1 MKKLLALLLALA
13 MVFSLAACGGGDNS
27 GDQPAAAPAEG
38 GDTYDIV
45 VWVPDL
51 AVDLTKKQIN
61 DFNEKNE
68 YGITFNATVEPVS
81 EAVAANN
88 MITDVEAGGDIFF
101 FAQDQFARLV
111 QAGAL
116 NKLGTEAAAHV
127 AEVNDPSAVK
137 AATSGEEIFAYPL
150 TADNGYFMYYD
161 KAIIPDADADSL
173 EALIKDCE
181 DAGKYFAFETNT
193 SAWYIASWFFATGCV
208 SEWITDNDGK
218 FISIKDTFN
227 SPEGLISAKGMKKL
241 VDSPIHLSSS
251 SASEFSSGAA
261 VVVSGIWDFE
271 TAKGILGD
279 NLGVTDLPSFEVDGQ
294 SYHLGSFSGCKL
306 LGVKPQA
313 DAGKGAALHLLA
325 QYLTSEE
332 AELERF
338 NALSWGP
345 ANKDAQA
352 NEAVQANPGLV
363 ALALQAPYATVQG
376 NIEGSWWDIAKV
388 IGDDVKAATDD
399 AGLQAAL
406 DNYANKIDAVFQRTE
421 EDLNAWGVIGSIC
434 GTNWDTDFPMTEKEP
449 GVFVSEELELHT
461 GDEFKVRQGA
471 SWTTNFGADGS
482 LDGPNFKVEGP
493 GIYVVTLK
501 LIDDT
506 TAEITLEKVGD
517 AEDPEG
523 AEPEDTRTEEEKNAW
538 GVVGTING
546 WGENPDVPLTPTEEI
561 ESLFPVL
568 ATEPIELA
576 EGDEIKIR
584 QGAEWTN
591 NFGATGKDGDNIKI
605 EEAGTY
611 TIFFEP
617 ATGKIDMLKDGE
629 EGLISIFEG
638 VANWGVVGTING
650 WGETDDLPMTAEET
664 GLFKSEPIEL
674 KAGDEIK
681 VRLNGA
687 WDINFGADGRDG
699 ANVKVEEDGSYI
711 VILDLAT
718 GTVTIEK
725 A

>member
-1 MKKLLALLLALA
+1 MKKLLALLLTLA
-13 MVFSLAACGGGDNS
+13 MIFSLAACGGG
-27 GDQPAAAPAEG
+27 G
-38 GDTYDIV
+38 GSKDGGTFDIT
-45 VWVPDL
+45 VWVPEL
-51 AVDLTKKQIN
+51 AVDLTKQQIA
-61 DFNEKNE
+61 DFNANNE

-137 AATSGEEIFAYPL
+137 AATSGEEVFAYPL

-161 KAIIPDADADSL
+161 KSVIPDEDADSL

-181 DAGKYFAFETNT
+181 DAGKYFAFEVNT

-227 SPEGLISAKGMKKL
+227 SPEGLIAAKGMKKL
-241 VDSPIHLSSS
+241 VDSKMHLSSS

-279 NLGVTDLPSFEVDGQ
+279 NLGVTDLPSFEVDGKE
-294 SYHLGSFSGCKL
+294 YHLGSFSGCKL

-313 DAGKGAALHLLA
+313 DAAKGAALHLLA
-325 QYLTSEE
+325 QYLTSEN

-338 NALSWGP
+338 DALSWGP

-388 IGDDVKAATDD
+388 IGDDVKAATDE

-406 DNYANKIDAVFQRTE
+406 DNYAAKIDAVFQRTE
-421 EDLNAWGVIGSIC
+421 EELNAWGVIGAIC
-434 GTNWDTDFPMTEKEP
+434 GTNWDTDFPMTEKEAN
-449 GVFVSEELELHT
+449 VFVSEELELHT

-471 SWTTNFGADGS
+471 SWDVNFGSDGQ
-482 LDGPNFKVEGP
+482 LNGPNFVVEEP
-493 GIYVVTLK
+493 GIYVITLK
-501 LIDDT
+501 IIDDA
-506 TAEITLEKVGD
+506 TAEITMEKVGD

-523 AEPEDTRTEEEKNAW
+523 TEPADTRTEEEKNAW
-538 GVVGTING
+538 GVVGSING
-546 WGENPDVPLTPTEEI
+546 WGESADIPMTEEPAD
-561 ESLFPVL
+561 LGY
-568 ATEPIELA
+568 ATVPCFTSEPIEFA
-576 EGDEIKIR
+576 EGDEFKVR

-591 NFGATGKDGDNIKI
+591 NFGATGKDGDNVKI
-605 EEAGTY
+605 EAAGTY
-611 TIFFEP
+611 RVVFIP
-617 ATGKIDMLKDGE
+617 VTGSL
-629 EGLISIFEG
+629 GLINEETQEELLIFAG
-638 VANWGVVGTING
+638 AGDWGVVGTING
-650 WGETDDLPMTAEET
+650 WGETDDLPMAVEEV

-681 VRLNGA
+681 CRFNSDWAL
-687 WDINFGADGRDG
+687 NFGANGQDGD
-699 ANVKVEEDGSYI
+699 NVKVEEDGTYI

-718 GTVTIEK
+718 GTVTLEK